1 MVAMRLRLTFPQN
14 FFILFLLYCNT
25 CHQLMTLALI
35 ACTNNAFCL
44 QQFAPLTYKPTN
56 RYCICLLSHAVPC
69 FVMSYAVAVGIA
81 NLWRS
86 CMNVNARIKQ
96 QQQKNNWVRCFNQP
110 AKATLSFYFHK
121 RNPLISTNAFESF
134 QEFSR

>member
-1 MVAMRLRLTFPQN
+1 MPPADDFGTYSLHQQRILSATICPVDLQAHKPILHLLAKSCCAM
-14 FFILFLLYCNT
+14 
-25 CHQLMTLALI
+25 
-35 ACTNNAFCL
+35 
-44 QQFAPLTYKPTN
+44 
-56 RYCICLLSHAVPC
+56 PC